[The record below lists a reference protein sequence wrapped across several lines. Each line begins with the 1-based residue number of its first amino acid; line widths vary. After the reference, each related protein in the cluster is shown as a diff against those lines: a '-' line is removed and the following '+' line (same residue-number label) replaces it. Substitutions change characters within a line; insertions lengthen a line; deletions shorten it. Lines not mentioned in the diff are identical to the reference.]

1 MSRDGWFDG
10 EGFDFRKGVV
20 SDPNGI
26 LAHYGEDHVYSQA
39 EWREQ
44 RERLFRQMKEM
55 EPKLSDYAHEE
66 VTRLLQEF
74 EVLLFMTQRV
84 EGVLQWSDDIGQLNL
99 F

>member
-1 MSRDGWFDG
+1 MVRDGWFDG

-26 LAHYGEDHVYSQA
+26 LTKYGEDHVYSRE
-39 EWREQ
+39 EWLEQ
-44 RERLFRQMKEM
+44 RERIFHQMKSM

-66 VTRLLQEF
+66 VTQLLQEF

-84 EGVLQWSDDIGQLNL
+84 DGVLQWSNESGQLSL